1 MVDTPNTIHI
11 IINKTL
17 RIDLQKIEN
26 CNITEKRSIYLD
38 ETSFSPQNLDNSDN
52 YVILSKA

>member
-1 MVDTPNTIHI
+1 MVNAPNTIHI

-17 RIDLQKIEN
+17 QIDLQKIEN
-26 CNITEKRSIYLD
+26 CNITEERSIYLD
-38 ETSFSPQNLDNSDN
+38 ETSFSPQNLDNIDN